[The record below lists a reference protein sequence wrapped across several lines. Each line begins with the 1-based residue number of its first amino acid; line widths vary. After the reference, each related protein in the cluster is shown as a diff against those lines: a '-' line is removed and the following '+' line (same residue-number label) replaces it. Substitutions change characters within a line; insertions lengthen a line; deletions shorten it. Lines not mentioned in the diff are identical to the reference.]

1 MGPNAL
7 IRQVLR
13 EFHECLHALYGPRLR
28 NVILFGSY
36 ARGDAEDG
44 SDIDLVVV
52 LDDFQDA
59 EAENARISPIAS
71 ELSLNHDVL
80 ISCMIYSESEFR
92 RWNTPL
98 LLNVRRE
105 GVLV

>member
-7 IRQVLR
+7 IRQVLHEYR
-13 EFHECLHALYGPRLR
+13 ERLGVLYGPRLR

-36 ARGDAEDG
+36 ARGDAEEG

-52 LDDFQDA
+52 LDDFEDA
-59 EAENARISPIAS
+59 EAEHARISPVAYEI
-71 ELSLNHDVL
+71 SLNHDVL
-80 ISCMIYSESEFR
+80 ISCMVYSEAEYR